1 MAADFATSLRDALG
15 DDIIAL
21 GDAID
26 ARFWHDWSGLPP
38 VQPLALARPRSTEQV
53 SAVLKLCHAAG
64 VAVVPQGGLTG
75 LAGGAQP
82 VAGGVVLSLE
92 RMRGIEEIDPVMAT
106 MTVLAGTPLIDIQQA
121 AEAADLFFALD
132 LGARGSCAIGGNL
145 ATNAGG
151 NRVIR
156 YGMAREQV
164 LGLEV
169 VLPDG
174 TVIRSL
180 NKMLKNNAAY
190 DLKQL
195 FIGSEGTLGVIT
207 RAVLR
212 LQARPTE
219 FATAFCA
226 CADFPGVLA
235 LLQSTRAKLGP
246 ALSSFEVMWPSFY
259 DFMTAGVPSLR
270 RPFSVAHG
278 AYVLIEASGFAGG
291 NEAARLEAC
300 IANLLEQG
308 LVQDA
313 VVAAS
318 EQDVRDLWAV
328 RESVT
333 EYGRLMGPLTAFDV
347 SLPTT
352 AIGAAVERLEPELA
366 ARWPGVVALSYGHI
380 GDSNLHLVIHVP
392 SAGAH
397 QPHDEIC
404 DLVYG
409 VVRDAGGSISAEH
422 GIGLLKKPY
431 LGYSRSP
438 AELALMA
445 TLKAAI
451 DPGNILNPGKVLPR
465 E

>member
-1 MAADFATSLRDALG
+1 MAADFATTLRDALG
-15 DDIIAL
+15 EDIIAL

-26 ARFWHDWSGLPP
+26 ARFWHDWSGLDP
-38 VQPLALARPRSTEQV
+38 VQPLALARPRTTEQV
-53 SAVLKLCHAAG
+53 SAILALCHAAR

-82 VAGGVVLSLE
+82 IAGGIVLSLE

-106 MTVLAGTPLIDIQQA
+106 MTVQAGTPLIEIQQA

-174 TVIRSL
+174 TIIRSL

-226 CADFPGVLA
+226 CADFAGVLA
-235 LLQSTRAKLGP
+235 LLQTTRAKLGP

-259 DFMTAGVPSLR
+259 DFMTAGVPTLR
-270 RPFSVAHG
+270 RPFSVSHG

-300 IANLLEQG
+300 IADLLDIG
-308 LVQDA
+308 AVLDA

-318 EQDVRDLWAV
+318 EQDARDLWAV

-333 EYGRLMGPLTAFDV
+333 EYGRLMGPITAFDV

-352 AIGAAVERLEPELA
+352 AIGAAVARLEPALA
-366 ARWPGVVALSYGHI
+366 GRWPGVVALSYGHI

-409 VVRDAGGSISAEH
+409 AVRDAGGSISAEH

-431 LGYSRSP
+431 LGYSRTP

-451 DPGNILNPGKVLPR
+451 DPANILNPGKVLTR
-465 E
+465 S